1 MRRRCGARETVVTM
15 LCYGGEEQGLA
26 SLQGFLSRAGWG
38 VGAWP
43 RSFACLVLVL
53 GSLLALYLSVSCL
66 SLYGG
71 MYVVCTEYRRRPTRV
86 GWCQW
91 GYTGHSL
98 LSLCTLHRGRTDGRN
113 SGRCFAVGR
122 VSAGQAGAG
131 RARRGERWSRNKVIF
146 IAIYSCGRWR
156 ALARSLARSLSLLQ
170 HLTCCCGRGVDKNL
184 ARGGFGF
191 GLEEGLDTRTH
202 ARTHHIR
209 LRRLLVLTR
218 WGGGEPNGAA
228 RRVFVCECDVY
239 V

>member
-1 MRRRCGARETVVTM
+1 MTI

-26 SLQGFLSRAGWG
+26 SLQGFLSRAGLG

-156 ALARSLARSLSLLQ
+156 ALARSLARSLSSPTSNVLLWEGGGQ
-170 HLTCCCGRGVDKNL
+170 KPG
-184 ARGGFGF
+184 AGGFWVWVG
-191 GLEEGLDTRTH
+191 GGTGHTH
-202 ARTHHIR
+202 ARTHAPHTY
-209 LRRLLVLTR
+209 VC
-218 WGGGEPNGAA
+218 GG
-228 RRVFVCECDVY
+228 CWS
-239 V
+239 

>member
-1 MRRRCGARETVVTM
+1 M

-98 LSLCTLHRGRTDGRN
+98 LSLCTL
-113 SGRCFAVGR
+113 
-122 VSAGQAGAG
+122 SAGQAGAG

-202 ARTHHIR
+202 ARTHAPHTSAAAAGPDP
-209 LRRLLVLTR
+209 V
-218 WGGGEPNGAA
+218 GGGGAQRRGAA
-228 RRVFVCECDVY
+228 CVCV
-239 V
+239 